1 MAEGAEDVDAAVVV
15 DVEVPE
21 ELPVEVL
28 VQKAMHQRVTCNRM
42 KDRLSHSR

>member
-1 MAEGAEDVDAAVVV
+1 VAEGAEDVDVVV
-15 DVEVPE
+15 DVVVEVPV
-21 ELPVEVL
+21 ELLVVVL